1 MNINALLVPAGKKIS
16 LKKFSTN
23 PQKDYDKDEMQKQLA
38 GCVEQLADLQY
49 RLYAEDRQ
57 SLLIVLQGMD
67 SSGKDGTIKEI
78 MKGVNPQGVKVH
90 SFKHPSGQELDH
102 DFLWRHYQALPAHGE
117 ITIFNRSHYEN
128 VLISKVHPELVVAEK
143 LPGIYSPED
152 IGKKFWKTR
161 YERINDFEETVTS
174 NGTRIVKFFLHLSK
188 EEQRKRF
195 LARLENKQKNWK
207 FSSADITERGF
218 WNEYQQAYEQAL
230 NHTSTTRA
238 PWYVIPA
245 DNKPYAHLLIARILV
260 EGLQKM
266 KPEFPVTDKKEDQFM
281 REAYKK
287 LKAEDD
293 QG

>member
-1 MNINALLVPAGKKIS
+1 MNISKLLVPTGKKIS
-16 LKKFSTN
+16 LKKFSTY
-23 PQKDYDKDEMQKQLA
+23 PQKEHDKDELLKQLA
-38 GCVEQLADLQY
+38 DCVEQLADLQY

-102 DFLWRHYQALPAHGE
+102 DFLWRHYQVLPAHGE

-143 LPGIYSPED
+143 LPGIFAPED
-152 IGKKFWKTR
+152 IGKKFWKAR
-161 YERINDFEETVTS
+161 YERINDFEETITS

-207 FSSADITERGF
+207 FSSSDVIERGF
-218 WNEYQQAYEQAL
+218 WDEYQHAYELAL
-230 NHTSTTRA
+230 SHTSTKRA

-245 DNKPYAHLLIARILV
+245 DNKPYAHVLIARILV
-260 EGLQKM
+260 ATLQKM
-266 KPEFPVTDKKEDQFM
+266 KPEFPVTDSKEELFM
-281 REAYKK
+281 REAHEQ
-287 LKAEDD
+287 LKAEEDPH
-293 QG
+293 